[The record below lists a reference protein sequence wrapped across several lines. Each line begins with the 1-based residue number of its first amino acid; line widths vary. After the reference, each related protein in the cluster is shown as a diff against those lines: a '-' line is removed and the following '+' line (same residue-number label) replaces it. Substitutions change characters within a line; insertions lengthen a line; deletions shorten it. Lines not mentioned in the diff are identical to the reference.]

1 MDTKK
6 PAKVT
11 RNTKNVKNTSIY
23 FKNILTRTINLPF
36 NLIGNNVK
44 EQLLHKLTGSLEGK
58 CGKEGYVKRKSIKI
72 LKYSS
77 GILQDNHV
85 KFEVVF
91 ESLICHPVEGMKIK
105 CLIKNITKAGIR
117 CVYHKED
124 EMPIIL
130 FISREHNLK
139 KNSYSKLK
147 EDDIINVKTIGIRYQ
162 LNDPYISIIAELLS
176 PSKKKFK
183 IKNKK

>member
-1 MDTKK
+1 
-6 PAKVT
+6 
-11 RNTKNVKNTSIY
+11 
-23 FKNILTRTINLPF
+23 
-36 NLIGNNVK
+36 
-44 EQLLHKLTGSLEGK
+44 
-58 CGKEGYVKRKSIKI
+58 
-72 LKYSS
+72 
-77 GILQDNHV
+77 
-85 KFEVVF
+85 
-91 ESLICHPVEGMKIK
+91 MKIK

-183 IKNKK
+183 IKNTK